1 MSAAAT
7 PAAALDRH
15 LRTALTLTEALTCF
29 TAAGP
34 CAAQF
39 PARLEMMDDL
49 LSSLA
54 ALVAEARG
62 DFYAARA
69 QLKEGGE

>member
-1 MSAAAT
+1 MSA
-7 PAAALDRH
+7 
-15 LRTALTLTEALTCF
+15 
-29 TAAGP
+29 AAGP

-69 QLKEGGE
+69 QLKEGGQ